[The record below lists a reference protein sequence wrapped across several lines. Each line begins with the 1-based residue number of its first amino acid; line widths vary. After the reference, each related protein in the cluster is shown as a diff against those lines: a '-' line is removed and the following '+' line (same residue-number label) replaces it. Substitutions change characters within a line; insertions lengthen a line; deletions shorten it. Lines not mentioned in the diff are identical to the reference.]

1 MHSLFPLVA
10 ILNPRSDRGRTGAR
24 AAALQSRLAAE
35 GEVELRPTEGPGDA
49 VRLAIEAASAGA
61 RTVLAIGGDGTV
73 HETANGLLQMPP
85 DQRPRMGVFPSGS
98 GNDFAH
104 MLGVTTDLEACLAM
118 LRSPHIRSVDAV
130 RLTLPDGQLRYCVNN
145 IGMLLDGEINRA
157 SHQISWPRGSGLYY
171 RAALETLLRRPQT
184 VRLALDWDGRREEL
198 DAIVLSLGN
207 GARSGGKFRLTPHA
221 ALDDGK
227 MDYVLVEPMSRLR
240 LLWLLHGAM
249 QGDAAPRRGV
259 RRGQFRS
266 LTLRASQPLTAHVD
280 GELFLR
286 SEQGIHDCQI
296 DVLPGELAVVAPR
309 GPA

>member
-1 MHSLFPLVA
+1 MHPLFPLVA
-10 ILNPRSDRGRTGAR
+10 ILNPRADRGRNGAR
-24 AAALQSRLAAE
+24 AAALQERLAAE
-35 GEVELRPTEGPGDA
+35 GEVELRPTERPGDA
-49 VRLAIEAASAGA
+49 VRLALEATRDGA

-73 HETANGLLQMPP
+73 HETANGLLQTPA
-85 DQRPRMGVFPSGS
+85 DQRPRMGVLPSGS

-104 MLGVTTDLEACLAM
+104 MLGVPSDLDACLAM
-118 LRSPHIRSVDAV
+118 LRRNHVRSVDAV
-130 RLTLPDGQLRYCVNN
+130 RLALPDGQVRFCVNN
-145 IGMLLDGEINRA
+145 IGLLLDGEINRA
-157 SHQISWPRGSGLYY
+157 SHQITWPRGPGLYY

-198 DAIVLSLGN
+198 DAMVLSLGN
-207 GARSGGKFRLTPHA
+207 GARSGGKFRLTPEA
-221 ALDDGK
+221 LLDDGK

-240 LLWLLHGAM
+240 LLWLLHRAM

-266 LTLRASQPLTAHVD
+266 LALHASQPLTAHVD

-286 SEQGIHDCQI
+286 SEQGVHDCRI

-309 GPA
+309 TPA